1 MSLRAEWIYYFQE
14 ESLREKVLFTG
25 TVNIKGKEP
34 SILGDT

>member
-1 MSLRAEWIYYFQE
+1 MSVRAEWIYYFQE

-25 TVNIKGKEP
+25 TVNTKGKEP